1 MEKPDI
7 GSRGPD
13 VSILSYHGN
22 KFVSGLFWRPLS
34 SQRQYMKEARKLG
47 KEEHLDIVAI
57 RHSPT
62 VIQAGFVSKSQG
74 AVKGMYSLASALSG
88 QFEGDF
94 LACWKVDE
102 DRYALVATLDGA
114 IVPGQDLVTTFDEA
128 RDRVRKLS
136 TRGVLRNAQVFVP
149 EGFDFPVKDFDIE
162 ELLAPKR
169 LRRDYRLRQLT
180 FGLSAREWT
189 AVALLGCLVGGSL
202 TAYYLWNAH
211 QQELARQA
219 ALLEEQRRLAEL
231 AEKNAQAKQP
241 LDLASLQKPWT
252 LMPDLEDMLRA
263 CSKATGVLSLS
274 IQGWLFESSKCDG
287 RVLVAT
293 YHRTGN
299 STAADL
305 TAASQHLFADR
316 PAFVID
322 NGNTAALKVDLKVAI
337 GSDEPLQPAD
347 DALQALTSHLYRQ
360 GVEPKLSISQ
370 ETTPP
375 LPGA

>member
-1 MEKPDI
+1 MEKPDL

-74 AVKGMYSLASALSG
+74 AVKGMYSWPRRFQASSTATSWPAGKSTRTATRWSPRSMAQLSPAG
-88 QFEGDF
+88 CGHHP
-94 LACWKVDE
+94 
-102 DRYALVATLDGA
+102 RRGPG
-114 IVPGQDLVTTFDEA
+114 PGQEA
-128 RDRVRKLS
+128 LYARRAAKRTGLRSRRVR
-136 TRGVLRNAQVFVP
+136 
-149 EGFDFPVKDFDIE
+149 FPVKDFDIE
-162 ELLAPKR
+162 ELLAPK

-241 LDLASLQKPWT
+241 LDLASLQSLGRSCLTSRTCYAPVARQRGT
-252 LMPDLEDMLRA
+252 VAVDPGLALRIQQVRRQGPGRHLPPYRQQHGSRPD
-263 CSKATGVLSLS
+263 SG
-274 IQGWLFESSKCDG
+274 
-287 RVLVAT
+287 
-293 YHRTGN
+293 
-299 STAADL
+299 
-305 TAASQHLFADR
+305 
-316 PAFVID
+316 
-322 NGNTAALKVDLKVAI
+322 
-337 GSDEPLQPAD
+337 QPAPVRRPPR
-347 DALQALTSHLYRQ
+347 LRHRQ
-360 GVEPKLSISQ
+360 RQHRGPEGRPESRHR
-370 ETTPP
+370 
-375 LPGA
+375 

>member
-128 RDRVRKLS
+128 RDRIRKLS

-149 EGFDFPVKDFDIE
+149 EGFEFPVKDFDIE

-241 LDLASLQKPWT
+241 LDLASLQKP
-252 LMPDLEDMLRA
+252 
-263 CSKATGVLSLS
+263 
-274 IQGWLFESSKCDG
+274 
-287 RVLVAT
+287 
-293 YHRTGN
+293 
-299 STAADL
+299 
-305 TAASQHLFADR
+305 
-316 PAFVID
+316 
-322 NGNTAALKVDLKVAI
+322 
-337 GSDEPLQPAD
+337 
-347 DALQALTSHLYRQ
+347 
-360 GVEPKLSISQ
+360 
-370 ETTPP
+370 
-375 LPGA
+375 

>member
-114 IVPGQDLVTTFDEA
+114 IVPGQDLVT
-128 RDRVRKLS
+128 
-136 TRGVLRNAQVFVP
+136 
-149 EGFDFPVKDFDIE
+149 
-162 ELLAPKR
+162 
-169 LRRDYRLRQLT
+169 
-180 FGLSAREWT
+180 
-189 AVALLGCLVGGSL
+189 
-202 TAYYLWNAH
+202 
-211 QQELARQA
+211 
-219 ALLEEQRRLAEL
+219 
-231 AEKNAQAKQP
+231 
-241 LDLASLQKPWT
+241 
-252 LMPDLEDMLRA
+252 
-263 CSKATGVLSLS
+263 
-274 IQGWLFESSKCDG
+274 
-287 RVLVAT
+287 
-293 YHRTGN
+293 
-299 STAADL
+299 
-305 TAASQHLFADR
+305 
-316 PAFVID
+316 
-322 NGNTAALKVDLKVAI
+322 
-337 GSDEPLQPAD
+337 
-347 DALQALTSHLYRQ
+347 
-360 GVEPKLSISQ
+360 
-370 ETTPP
+370 
-375 LPGA
+375 

>member
-128 RDRVRKLS
+128 RDRIRKLYARRAS
-136 TRGVLRNAQVFVP
+136 KRAGLVP
-149 EGFDFPVKDFDIE
+149 EGFDFPPRTSTLRNF
-162 ELLAPKR
+162 APKACGA
-169 LRRDYRLRQLT
+169 T
-180 FGLSAREWT
+180 T
-189 AVALLGCLVGGSL
+189 AS
-202 TAYYLWNAH
+202 
-211 QQELARQA
+211 
-219 ALLEEQRRLAEL
+219 
-231 AEKNAQAKQP
+231 
-241 LDLASLQKPWT
+241 
-252 LMPDLEDMLRA
+252 
-263 CSKATGVLSLS
+263 
-274 IQGWLFESSKCDG
+274 
-287 RVLVAT
+287 
-293 YHRTGN
+293 GN
-299 STAADL
+299 SPSACPPE
-305 TAASQHLFADR
+305 SGRQW
-316 PAFVID
+316 PCS
-322 NGNTAALKVDLKVAI
+322 VAW
-337 GSDEPLQPAD
+337 
-347 DALQALTSHLYRQ
+347 
-360 GVEPKLSISQ
+360 
-370 ETTPP
+370 
-375 LPGA
+375 

>member
-1 MEKPDI
+1 MEKPDL

-88 QFEGDF
+88 QFDGDF

-114 IVPGQDLVTTFDEA
+114 IVPGQDLVTTLDEA

-169 LRRDYRLRQLT
+169 LRRDYRLRQL
-180 FGLSAREWT
+180 
-189 AVALLGCLVGGSL
+189 
-202 TAYYLWNAH
+202 
-211 QQELARQA
+211 
-219 ALLEEQRRLAEL
+219 
-231 AEKNAQAKQP
+231 
-241 LDLASLQKPWT
+241 
-252 LMPDLEDMLRA
+252 
-263 CSKATGVLSLS
+263 
-274 IQGWLFESSKCDG
+274 
-287 RVLVAT
+287 
-293 YHRTGN
+293 
-299 STAADL
+299 
-305 TAASQHLFADR
+305 
-316 PAFVID
+316 
-322 NGNTAALKVDLKVAI
+322 
-337 GSDEPLQPAD
+337 
-347 DALQALTSHLYRQ
+347 
-360 GVEPKLSISQ
+360 
-370 ETTPP
+370 
-375 LPGA
+375 

>member
-128 RDRVRKLS
+128 RDRIRKLS
-136 TRGVLRNAQVFVP
+136 TRGVLRTHRSS
-149 EGFDFPVKDFDIE
+149 FPKDSIS
-162 ELLAPKR
+162 PSR
-169 LRRDYRLRQLT
+169 TSTSRNCSRR
-180 FGLSAREWT
+180 SACGATT
-189 AVALLGCLVGGSL
+189 AS
-202 TAYYLWNAH
+202 
-211 QQELARQA
+211 
-219 ALLEEQRRLAEL
+219 
-231 AEKNAQAKQP
+231 
-241 LDLASLQKPWT
+241 
-252 LMPDLEDMLRA
+252 
-263 CSKATGVLSLS
+263 
-274 IQGWLFESSKCDG
+274 
-287 RVLVAT
+287 
-293 YHRTGN
+293 GN
-299 STAADL
+299 SPSACPPG
-305 TAASQHLFADR
+305 SGRQW
-316 PAFVID
+316 PCS
-322 NGNTAALKVDLKVAI
+322 VA
-337 GSDEPLQPAD
+337 
-347 DALQALTSHLYRQ
+347 
-360 GVEPKLSISQ
+360 
-370 ETTPP
+370 
-375 LPGA
+375 

>member
-128 RDRVRKLS
+128 RDRIRKLS

-149 EGFDFPVKDFDIE
+149 EGFEFPVKDFDIE

-169 LRRDYRLRQLT
+169 L
-180 FGLSAREWT
+180 
-189 AVALLGCLVGGSL
+189 
-202 TAYYLWNAH
+202 
-211 QQELARQA
+211 
-219 ALLEEQRRLAEL
+219 
-231 AEKNAQAKQP
+231 
-241 LDLASLQKPWT
+241 
-252 LMPDLEDMLRA
+252 
-263 CSKATGVLSLS
+263 
-274 IQGWLFESSKCDG
+274 
-287 RVLVAT
+287 
-293 YHRTGN
+293 
-299 STAADL
+299 
-305 TAASQHLFADR
+305 
-316 PAFVID
+316 
-322 NGNTAALKVDLKVAI
+322 
-337 GSDEPLQPAD
+337 
-347 DALQALTSHLYRQ
+347 
-360 GVEPKLSISQ
+360 
-370 ETTPP
+370 
-375 LPGA
+375 

>member
-1 MEKPDI
+1 MEKPDL

-88 QFEGDF
+88 Q
-94 LACWKVDE
+94 
-102 DRYALVATLDGA
+102 
-114 IVPGQDLVTTFDEA
+114 
-128 RDRVRKLS
+128 
-136 TRGVLRNAQVFVP
+136 
-149 EGFDFPVKDFDIE
+149 
-162 ELLAPKR
+162 LLAPKR

-189 AVALLGCLVGGSL
+189 AVALLGCVVGGSL

-211 QQELARQA
+211 QEELARQA

-305 TAASQHLFADR
+305 TVASQHLFADR

-347 DALQALTSHLYRQ
+347 DVLQALTSHLYRQ

-375 LPGA
+375 LPGAEAATEQQVVLPSWKKFTFSAQTRLPADLTFQGLPAAGVRITNLETTLKDSQLDWTVTGEIYAN

>member
-128 RDRVRKLS
+128 RDRIRKLS

-149 EGFDFPVKDFDIE
+149 EGFDFPS
-162 ELLAPKR
+162 R
-169 LRRDYRLRQLT
+169 TSTSRNCSRR
-180 FGLSAREWT
+180 SACGATT
-189 AVALLGCLVGGSL
+189 AS
-202 TAYYLWNAH
+202 
-211 QQELARQA
+211 
-219 ALLEEQRRLAEL
+219 
-231 AEKNAQAKQP
+231 
-241 LDLASLQKPWT
+241 
-252 LMPDLEDMLRA
+252 
-263 CSKATGVLSLS
+263 
-274 IQGWLFESSKCDG
+274 
-287 RVLVAT
+287 
-293 YHRTGN
+293 GN
-299 STAADL
+299 SPSACPPG
-305 TAASQHLFADR
+305 SGRQW
-316 PAFVID
+316 PCS
-322 NGNTAALKVDLKVAI
+322 VAW
-337 GSDEPLQPAD
+337 
-347 DALQALTSHLYRQ
+347 
-360 GVEPKLSISQ
+360 
-370 ETTPP
+370 
-375 LPGA
+375 

>member
-114 IVPGQDLVTTFDEA
+114 IVPGQDLVT
-128 RDRVRKLS
+128 S
-136 TRGVLRNAQVFVP
+136 
-149 EGFDFPVKDFDIE
+149 
-162 ELLAPKR
+162 
-169 LRRDYRLRQLT
+169 LRRSQGPDQEALYARRASKRTGLR
-180 FGLSAREWT
+180 SRRIRIPR
-189 AVALLGCLVGGSL
+189 
-202 TAYYLWNAH
+202 
-211 QQELARQA
+211 QELR
-219 ALLEEQRRLAEL
+219 
-231 AEKNAQAKQP
+231 
-241 LDLASLQKPWT
+241 
-252 LMPDLEDMLRA
+252 
-263 CSKATGVLSLS
+263 
-274 IQGWLFESSKCDG
+274 
-287 RVLVAT
+287 
-293 YHRTGN
+293 H
-299 STAADL
+299 
-305 TAASQHLFADR
+305 
-316 PAFVID
+316 
-322 NGNTAALKVDLKVAI
+322 
-337 GSDEPLQPAD
+337 
-347 DALQALTSHLYRQ
+347 
-360 GVEPKLSISQ
+360 
-370 ETTPP
+370 
-375 LPGA
+375 

>member
-128 RDRVRKLS
+128 RDRIRKLS

-169 LRRDYRLRQLT
+169 LRRDYRL
-180 FGLSAREWT
+180 GNSPSACPQVDGGGPAR
-189 AVALLGCLVGGSL
+189 LLVGGSL

-211 QQELARQA
+211 SRARQTSRA
-219 ALLEEQRRLAEL
+219 PRGAERLASC
-231 AEKNAQAKQP
+231 AERNAQAKQP
-241 LDLASLQKPWT
+241 LDLASCRSLGRSCLTSRTCYAPVARQ
-252 LMPDLEDMLRA
+252 LRGTVA
-263 CSKATGVLSLS
+263 VDPGLALRR
-274 IQGWLFESSKCDG
+274 SSKCDG

-293 YHRTGN
+293 CHRTGN

-322 NGNTAALKVDLKVAI
+322 SNTAAPE
-337 GSDEPLQPAD
+337 S
-347 DALQALTSHLYRQ
+347 T
-360 GVEPKLSISQ
+360 
-370 ETTPP
+370 
-375 LPGA
+375 